1 MSADPTRAPAGPTA
15 GEDWGSPSALGWALR
30 FTAGQATAIDEAA
43 LAHLGANDWTWA
55 HYRLGDVRAQAM
67 LKARSDLPPGIRALF
82 MLRDDRIFLGQD
94 DDWTFGV
101 LPDVERDL
109 GGAPQAPS
117 RLVFAVNGRRL
128 MTGRLHALRSVDD
141 VRHGAEHGALLE
153 GPGEA
158 IRAVIESY
166 ANVVESMLDES
177 GRRLGSIEDY
187 VLTEPPDP
195 RHSGLSAERRR
206 VARLGRELTAL
217 RSALVRA
224 QGGRQGERVELVAAV
239 LPELISLVEDVEREA
254 AGLQE
259 RGRLLHEEID
269 TLINAATNRGMR
281 ILAVISTLLVPPTL
295 ITGAFG
301 MNVPGLP
308 WHDSPAGFALASAV
322 CVATVVGA
330 LWLLRRLQML

>member
-1 MSADPTRAPAGPTA
+1 VTAPAPGQ
-15 GEDWGSPSALGWALR
+15 EDWGSPSALGWALR
-30 FTAGQATAIDEAA
+30 FTAGHATPIVEAE
-43 LAHLGANDWTWA
+43 LARLGTRDWTWA

-67 LKARSDLPPGIRALF
+67 LKARADLPPGIRELF
-82 MLRDDRIFLGQD
+82 MLREDRVFLNQD
-94 DDWTFGV
+94 DGWTFGV

-109 GGAPQAPS
+109 GGAPQAPA
-117 RLVFAVNGRRL
+117 RLVFAIKGRRL

-141 VRHGAEHGALLE
+141 VRHRAERGLVLE
-153 GPGEA
+153 GPGAA
-158 IRAVIESY
+158 IAAVVGDY
-166 ANVVESMLDES
+166 ANVVETMLDGA
-177 GRRLGSIEDY
+177 GRRLAAIEDY

-195 RHSGLSAERRR
+195 RHGGLSAERRG

-224 QGGRQGERVELVAAV
+224 QGGRQGERVDLLAEA
-239 LPELISLVEDVEREA
+239 LPDLISLVEDVEREA

-308 WHDSPAGFALASAV
+308 WHDAPAGFLLASAV
-322 CVATVVGA
+322 CVVTVVGGF
-330 LWLLRRLQML
+330 WLLRRLQML

>member
-1 MSADPTRAPAGPTA
+1 MSPDASRAGPA
-15 GEDWGSPSALGWALR
+15 PKPAEDWGSPSALGWALR
-30 FTAGQATAIDEAA
+30 VTDGHATPVDEAA
-43 LAHLGANDWTWA
+43 LTKVGANEWTWA

-67 LKARSDLPPGIRALF
+67 MKGRADLPPGIRELF
-82 MLRDDRIFLGQD
+82 ALRDDRIFLDQD
-94 DDWTFGV
+94 DGWTFGV

-109 GGAPQAPS
+109 GGAPGAPA
-117 RLVFAVNGRRL
+117 RLVFAINGRRM

-141 VRHGAEHGALLE
+141 VRHRAERGAILD
-153 GPGEA
+153 GPGAA
-158 IRAVIESY
+158 IAAVIGSY
-166 ANVVESMLDES
+166 ANVVETMLDDA
-177 GRRLGSIEDY
+177 GRRLASIEDY

-195 RHSGLSAERRR
+195 RHSGLSAERRG

-224 QGGRQGERVELVAAV
+224 QGGRQGERVDLVAHA
-239 LPELISLVEDVEREA
+239 LPDIISLVEDVEREA

-301 MNVPGLP
+301 MNVPGMP
-308 WHDSPAGFALASAV
+308 WHDAPAGFILASAV
-322 CVATVVGA
+322 CVATVLGA